1 MAEIFLIKDLFSLIK
16 ENYSLIKDSL
26 IKDNMYLNKGHYR
39 P

>member
-1 MAEIFLIKDLFSLIK
+1 MAKLFLIKEYVSLIK
-16 ENYSLIKDSL
+16 EKYSLIKDSL